1 MKKLIAL
8 ASLIVLG
15 LVNQGFAAE
24 RNKTLK
30 ANVAVAELVK
40 SKIQFPKFLK
50 NEGVS
55 KTQILVEFKVKED
68 GSIKIVGTSQTDER
82 VKNYVM
88 EQMENINIQNADYET
103 NEIYVLKLNFQ
114 LL

>member
-24 RNKTLK
+24 RSKTLK
-30 ANVAVAELVK
+30 ANVAVAEVVK

-55 KTQILVEFKVKED
+55 KAQILVEFKVKDD
-68 GSIKIVGTSQTDER
+68 GSLEIIGTSQTDER
-82 VKNYVM
+82 IKNFVM
-88 EQMENINIQNADYET
+88 EQMENINISNADYES
-103 NEIYVLKLNFQ
+103 NEVYVLKLNFQ